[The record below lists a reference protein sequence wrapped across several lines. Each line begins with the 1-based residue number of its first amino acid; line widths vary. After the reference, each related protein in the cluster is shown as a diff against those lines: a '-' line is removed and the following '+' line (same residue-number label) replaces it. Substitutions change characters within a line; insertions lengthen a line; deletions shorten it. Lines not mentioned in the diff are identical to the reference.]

1 MFDLFRRRGRRP
13 ADRDASPSVL
23 DSQASEMVSSLSDSA
38 FGADALTR
46 PAPLHYL
53 DSDPVQVVPGVG
65 PKDQPLGEVMHLPL
79 LGRRLVSVHQ
89 RWLWGGFWLGLV
101 GVGVLVLWAVLRSDR
116 GTAYQATAADA
127 VTETQRLAKS
137 VPWAMHGTEAAFAEL
152 EASAQG
158 LGRAYETLLLAGQ
171 VGDTQKALTQPLL
184 ERVGVAVQTLTA
196 QQVALRQVA
205 EATAKLDRDTQG
217 WREPMARWL
226 AALPANAQGA
236 EWERAAQVAALLER
250 VGRHAQA
257 LRVYAGPTPQG
268 LADLDRDVQALV
280 SQLELALEGR
290 ADTKT
295 PPARDGAVRDAVQQL
310 RTGARAAQQTVSGLV
325 AQAPAVKAAAEAR
338 AALLTDNE
346 PLRQQLETLQA
357 SVGGGRAHLGWFLL
371 APALSALL
379 SVVCAVGLAYV
390 RLQLSRQ
397 SQVVADRMRQES
409 RAKEK
414 EARRINDATQAA
426 ILRLMNELQQVAE
439 GDLTQ
444 QATVTEDI
452 TGAIADSV
460 NYTVE
465 ELRHLVG
472 QVQSAAQRVTETTS
486 KVENTSLELLAV
498 STEQLREIRA
508 SGQAVLDMAG
518 RITTV
523 SSQAQGSADVA
534 RQARQ
539 AAEAGAQ
546 AVQDTIGGMNTIRE
560 QIQETAKRIKRLGES
575 SQEIGETTEL
585 ISDITE
591 QTTVLALNAA
601 IQAASAG
608 EAGRGF
614 AVVAEEVQR
623 LAERSADATRQIAE
637 LVRAIQTDTQD
648 AVQAMERSTREVV
661 EGARLSDRAGHAL
674 ADIDQLSRQ
683 VAELIEQIALS
694 AAREAELAGET
705 AGSIQHIFA
714 VTEQTGEGTRSTVQQ
729 VRELA
734 QVASEL
740 RRSVER
746 FKIA

>member
-1 MFDLFRRRGRRP
+1 MFDLFRRRGRSAP
-13 ADRDASPSVL
+13 RDPSPSVL
-23 DSQASEMVSSLSDSA
+23 DSQASEMVSSLSESA

-53 DSDPVQVVPGVG
+53 ESDPVQVVPGVG
-65 PKDQPLGEVMHLPL
+65 QNDQPLGEVMHLPL

-89 RWLWGGFWLGLV
+89 KWLWGGFWLGLA
-101 GVGVLVLWAVLRSDR
+101 GVVALVLWAVLRSDR
-116 GTAYQATAADA
+116 GDAYQATAAEA
-127 VTETQRLAKS
+127 VTEAQRLAKS

-158 LGRAYETLLLAGQ
+158 LARAYETLLLAGQ
-171 VGDTQKALTQPLL
+171 VGDTQQALNQPLM
-184 ERVGVAVQTLTA
+184 ERVGVAVQTLAA

-205 EATAKLDRDTQG
+205 DTTAKLDRDTQA

-226 AALPANAQGA
+226 AGLPANAAAG
-236 EWERAAQVAALLER
+236 EWERAAQVAALVER

-268 LADLDRDVQALV
+268 LADLERDAQALV
-280 SQLELALEGR
+280 QQLALALEGR
-290 ADTKT
+290 PDQKV
-295 PPARDGAVRDAVQQL
+295 PPAREGAVRDAVQALQ
-310 RTGARAAQQTVSGLV
+310 TGAQTSLRSVSALV
-325 AQAPAVKAAAEAR
+325 ALAPSVKAAAEAR
-338 AALLTDNE
+338 AVLLGDNE
-346 PLRQQLETLQA
+346 PLRQQLEAVQA
-357 SVGGGRAHLGWFLL
+357 GVGGGRQALGWLVL
-371 APALSALL
+371 APVLSGLL
-379 SVVCAVGLAYV
+379 SVLCAVGLAYV

-397 SQVVADRMRQES
+397 SQVVAERMRQES

-472 QVQSAAQRVTETTS
+472 QVQTATQKVSDTTG

-508 SGQAVLDMAG
+508 SGQSVLDMAG
-518 RITTV
+518 RITSV
-523 SSQAQGSADVA
+523 SAQAQGSADVA

-546 AVQDTIGGMNTIRE
+546 AVQDAIGGMNTIRE

-674 ADIDQLSRQ
+674 SEIDQLSRQ

-694 AAREAELAGET
+694 AAREAELASET

>member
-1 MFDLFRRRGRRP
+1 MFDLFRRRGRSAPHDP
-13 ADRDASPSVL
+13 AHSVL
-23 DSQASEMVSSLSDSA
+23 DSQASEMVSSLSESS

-53 DSDPVQVVPGVG
+53 ESDPVQVVPGVG
-65 PKDQPLGEVMHLPL
+65 ANDAPLGEVMHLPL

-89 RWLWGGFWLGLV
+89 KWLWAGFWLGLV
-101 GVGVLVLWAVLRSDR
+101 GVVVLVLWAVLRSDR
-116 GTAYQATAADA
+116 SDAYQATAAEA
-127 VTETQRLAKS
+127 VTEAQRLAKS
-137 VPWAMHGTEAAFAEL
+137 VPWAMHGTAAAFAEL

-158 LGRAYETLLLAGQ
+158 LNRAYETLLLAGQ
-171 VGDTQKALTQPLL
+171 VGDTQQALNQPLL
-184 ERVGVAVQTLTA
+184 ERVGVAVQTLAA

-205 EATAKLDRDTQG
+205 DTTAKLDRDTQA

-226 AALPANAQGA
+226 AGLPANAAAG
-236 EWERAAQVAALLER
+236 EWERAAQVAALIER

-268 LADLDRDVQALV
+268 LADLDRDAQALAQ
-280 SQLELALEGR
+280 QLGAALEGR
-290 ADTKT
+290 PDPKA
-295 PPARDGAVRDAVQQL
+295 PPPREGGVRDAVLALQAGIQ
-310 RTGARAAQQTVSGLV
+310 GALPQVSALV
-325 AQAPAVKAAAEAR
+325 ALAPSVKAAAEAR
-338 AALLTDNE
+338 AVLLTDNE
-346 PLRQQLETLQA
+346 PLRQQLEAVQA
-357 SVGGGRAHLGWFLL
+357 GVGGGRSSLGWFVL

-379 SVVCAVGLAYV
+379 SVACAVGLAYV

-397 SQVVADRMRQES
+397 SQVVAERMRQES

-472 QVQSAAQRVTETTS
+472 QVQVAAQKVSDTTG
-486 KVENTSLELLAV
+486 KVENTSLELLGVA
-498 STEQLREIRA
+498 TEQLREIRA
-508 SGQAVLDMAG
+508 SGQSVLEMAG
-518 RITTV
+518 RITSV

-546 AVQDTIGGMNTIRE
+546 AVQDAIGGMNTIRE

-674 ADIDQLSRQ
+674 SEIEQLSRQ
-683 VAELIEQIALS
+683 VAELIEQIAQS